1 MTTNNPSRDVR
12 AAKDGVVGQQFVGD
26 LAIESQPAGA
36 TVLLNQRPVGKTPVL
51 LTSLRTG
58 SYVLWIEREGYKRW
72 TAAVLVSAVNQTR
85 INAKLERADR
95 R

>member
-1 MTTNNPSRDVR
+1 MTTSNPSRDVR

-26 LAIESQPAGA
+26 LTIESQPAGA

-58 SYVLWIEREGYKRW
+58 SYVLWIEREGYRRW
-72 TAAVLVSAVNQTR
+72 TSAVLVSAVNQTR

>member
-1 MTTNNPSRDVR
+1 MPLSSPHDRLRVPDAVVTR
-12 AAKDGVVGQQFVGD
+12 AID
-26 LAIESQPAGA
+26 GA

-51 LTSLRTG
+51 LTALRVG
-58 SYVLWIEREGYKRW
+58 SYVLWIEREGYNRW

-85 INAKLERADR
+85 INAKLERAGR